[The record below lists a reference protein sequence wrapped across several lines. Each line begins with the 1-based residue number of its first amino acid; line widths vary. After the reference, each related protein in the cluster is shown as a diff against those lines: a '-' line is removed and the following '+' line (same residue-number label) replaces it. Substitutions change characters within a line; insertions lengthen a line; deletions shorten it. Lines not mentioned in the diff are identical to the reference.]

1 MDYHFCHNTMFYPR
15 FFRSTIF
22 FPDLTSSVHDF
33 FFRSTIFFSRSTI
46 SEQCQDPYDHLN
58 GNNNHCLLIKMC
70 KWPEYKTFSLQAN
83 KITAPI
89 EEHKNRMEAQL
100 RNENIEHTRTL

>member
-1 MDYHFCHNTMFYPR
+1 
-15 FFRSTIF
+15 
-22 FPDLTSSVHDF
+22 
-33 FFRSTIFFSRSTI
+33 
-46 SEQCQDPYDHLN
+46 
-58 GNNNHCLLIKMC
+58 MC